1 MMPAVTESGVTEMEN
16 KRKIAIIGASLFQD
30 PLILKAQEMGIE
42 THVFAWKT
50 GDIGESLAD
59 YFYPISTREK
69 DRILQKCREIGVEGI
84 ISIGSDLAMDTV
96 NYVADRMGLTGNS
109 LEATRISMNKHCMRE
124 AFEKNG
130 DPSPKSIM
138 VDMGTD
144 LSTLPELEYPVI
156 VKPTDRS
163 GSRGVNKL
171 ESPEGLAEAIAAATD
186 VSFEDRALIEEF
198 VEGDEYSVEYISYQ
212 GKHYMLA
219 VTKKFTTGAPHF
231 IETGH
236 IQPAD
241 ISDELRERIRQV
253 ADHALD
259 TLMLENGAAHVELK
273 VDDKGVIKLIE
284 IGGRMGGDF
293 IGSDLVQLST
303 GYDFVGNVVRIAMGD
318 GIDEPEVRNVRTVGI
333 RFITGKDDLK
343 DYSEMK
349 KKAPGCIIK
358 DKVDRRILLKADPTN
373 IYDRCGYY
381 IYEVR

>member
-1 MMPAVTESGVTEMEN
+1 ME

-30 PLILKAQEMGIE
+30 PLILKAQEMGLE

-69 DRILQKCREIGVEGI
+69 DRILQRCREVGVGGI

-96 NYVADRMGLTGNS
+96 NYVADKMGLVGNS

-138 VDMGTD
+138 VDMDTD
-144 LSTLPELEYPVI
+144 LSKLPELTYPII

-171 ESPEGLAEAIAAATD
+171 ESPEGLAEAIAVATD
-186 VSFEDRALIEEF
+186 VSFEDKALVEEF
-198 VEGDEYSVEYISYQ
+198 AEGDEYSVEYISYR
-212 GKHYMLA
+212 GKHYLLA

-241 ISDELRERIRQV
+241 ISDELKEKIRKA

-273 VDDKGVIKLIE
+273 VDKNENIKFIE

-318 GIDEPEVRNVRTVGI
+318 GIDEPEIKKVRTVGI
-333 RFITGKDDLK
+333 RFITGKDDLR

-349 KKAPGCIIK
+349 KKNPGCIIK

>member
-1 MMPAVTESGVTEMEN
+1 MEK

-69 DRILQKCREIGVEGI
+69 DRILQRCREVGVEGI

-96 NYVADRMGLTGNS
+96 NYVADKMGLVGNS
-109 LEATRISMNKHCMRE
+109 LEATRISMNKHAMRE

-138 VDMGTD
+138 VDMDTD
-144 LSTLPELEYPVI
+144 LSKLPELTYPVI

-171 ESPEGLAEAIAAATD
+171 ESPEGLAEAIAVATD
-186 VSFEDRALIEEF
+186 VSFEDKALVEEF
-198 VEGDEYSVEYISYQ
+198 AEGDEYSVEYISYQ
-212 GKHYMLA
+212 GRHYLLA

-241 ISDELRERIRQV
+241 ISDELKEKIRKY

-273 VDDKGVIKLIE
+273 IDENENIKFIE

-293 IGSDLVQLST
+293 IGSDLVELST
-303 GYDFVGNVVRIAMGD
+303 GYDFVGNVIRIAMGD
-318 GIDEPEVRNVRTVGI
+318 GIEEPEIKKVRTVGI
-333 RFITGKDDLK
+333 RFITVKDDLRE
-343 DYSEMK
+343 YSEMK

-358 DKVDRRILLKADPTN
+358 DKVDRRIVLKADPTN
-373 IYDRCGYY
+373 IYERCGYY